1 MNDIRRSGETK
12 ERDSLTFLKPD
23 FFTSVFSMLREKT
36 NGIEDNQNIEAIIN
50 KSAMLKRKST
60 IADIILPIV

>member
-1 MNDIRRSGETK
+1 MNDIRRSGEIK

>member
-50 KSAMLKRKST
+50 KSAMLKRKIT